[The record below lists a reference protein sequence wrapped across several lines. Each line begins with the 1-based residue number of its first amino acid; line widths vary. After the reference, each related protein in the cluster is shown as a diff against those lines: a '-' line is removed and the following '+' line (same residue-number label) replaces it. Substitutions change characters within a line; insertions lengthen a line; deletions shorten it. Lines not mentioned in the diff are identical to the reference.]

1 MMADALSWRS
11 FVRLHATPF
20 VLSLLLVVV
29 VVVAAVAQNSSF
41 DRTIIDLL
49 IRVVFVVGLY
59 IFIGNSGVVSF
70 GHAAFMMIGAYATA
84 WQDCCSMVKSFFM
97 PALPKLMLETT
108 VPPPIATVTSGLFA
122 AVVALFVGAA
132 IMRLSGIAAS
142 IATFAMLVV
151 VDVVYSNWESL
162 TSGTSTMTGIPAFT
176 DHWVALVAAVAAIFI
191 AYLYKIS
198 RFGLMLRT
206 SREDE
211 VAAKASGVNVVLQ
224 RLIAF
229 VVSAFLAGVAGA
241 LYAHFLGTIT
251 VAAFYLDLTFITLAM
266 LVIGGMN
273 SLSGAVIGVI
283 SISALI
289 EVLRQLERG
298 VDLGLTTIAVPGG
311 TQEIGLGVAMVLILV
326 FRQRGITGNQ
336 EVTWP
341 FSRMMDK
348 PGKVYAAF
356 RAREPAQSVGS
367 RPSSPSSAVS
377 RQRQVSSVTKQGEV
391 P

>member
-1 MMADALSWRS
+1 MIDHTLSWRS
-11 FVRLHATPF
+11 FLRLHATPI
-20 VLSLLLVVV
+20 VLSFLLVIIVL
-29 VVVAAVAQNSSF
+29 VAAVVHNSSL

-59 IFIGNSGVVSF
+59 IFVGNSGVVSF
-70 GHAAFMMIGAYATA
+70 GHTAFMMVGAYATA

-97 PALPKLMLETT
+97 PALPQFMLDTT

-122 AVVALFVGAA
+122 ALFGLLIGAA

-151 VDVVYSNWESL
+151 VDVVYSNWDSL

-176 DHWVALVAAVAAIFI
+176 DRWVALIAAVAAILA

-229 VVSAFLAGVAGA
+229 VISAYFAGLAGG

-283 SISALI
+283 SISVLV
-289 EVLRQLERG
+289 EVLRQFERG
-298 VDLGLTTIAVPGG
+298 VDIGLTTITVPGG
-311 TQEIGLGVAMVLILV
+311 TQEIGLGVAMVLILI

-336 EVTWP
+336 EITWP
-341 FSRMMDK
+341 LSRLMDK
-348 PGKVYAAF
+348 PGGLSGAEAG
-356 RAREPAQSVGS
+356 AVGWIS
-367 RPSSPSSAVS
+367 RSSPSPAGGGHVS
-377 RQRQVSSVTKQGEV
+377 NVTKQGGV

>member
-1 MMADALSWRS
+1 MMDQALSRRS
-11 FVRLHATPF
+11 FLWLHTTPI
-20 VLSLLLVVV
+20 VLSLLLVIIVLI
-29 VVVAAVAQNSSF
+29 VAIAQNSSL

-70 GHAAFMMIGAYATA
+70 GHTAFMMIGAYATA

-122 AVVALFVGAA
+122 AMVGLLVGAA
-132 IMRLSGIAAS
+132 IMRLSGIGAS
-142 IATFAMLVV
+142 IATFAVLVV

-176 DHWVALVAAVAAIFI
+176 DHWVALVAAVAAIFV
-191 AYLYKIS
+191 AYLYQIS

-229 VVSAFLAGVAGA
+229 VLSAFFAGLAGG

-298 VDLGLTTIAVPGG
+298 VDIGLTTIAVPGG
-311 TQEIGLGVAMVLILV
+311 TQEIGLGVAMVLILI

-336 EVTWP
+336 EITWP
-341 FSRMMDK
+341 FSRLMYK
-348 PGKVYAAF
+348 PGGADAAF
-356 RAREPAQSVGS
+356 RARLAGS
-367 RPSSPSSAVS
+367 RRSSPSSAIGG
-377 RQRQVSSVTKQGEV
+377 RRHVSSVTKQRGV

>member
-1 MMADALSWRS
+1 MMDQALCWCS
-11 FVRLHATPF
+11 FLRLHATPF
-20 VLSLLLVVV
+20 VLSLLLIIIVL
-29 VVVAAVAQNSSF
+29 VAAIAQNSSL
-41 DRTIIDLL
+41 DRTIVDLL

-59 IFIGNSGVVSF
+59 IFVGNSGVVSF
-70 GHAAFMMIGAYATA
+70 GHTAFMMIGAYATA

-122 AVVALFVGAA
+122 ALIGLLVGAA
-132 IMRLSGIAAS
+132 IMRLSGIGAS
-142 IATFAMLVV
+142 IATFAVLVV
-151 VDVVYSNWESL
+151 FNVVYSNWESL

-176 DHWVALVAAVAAIFI
+176 DHWAALIAAVAAIFI

-229 VVSAFLAGVAGA
+229 VLSAFFAGLAGG

-298 VDLGLTTIAVPGG
+298 VDIGLTTIAVPGG
-311 TQEIGLGVAMVLILV
+311 TQEIGLGVAMVLILI

-336 EVTWP
+336 EITWP
-341 FSRMMDK
+341 FSRLMYK
-348 PGKVYAAF
+348 PGGAHTAF
-356 RAREPAQSVGS
+356 RARLAGS
-367 RPSSPSSAVS
+367 RRSSPSSAIGGRRHVS
-377 RQRQVSSVTKQGEV
+377 NVTKQRGV

>member
-1 MMADALSWRS
+1 
-11 FVRLHATPF
+11 
-20 VLSLLLVVV
+20 
-29 VVVAAVAQNSSF
+29 
-41 DRTIIDLL
+41 
-49 IRVVFVVGLY
+49 
-59 IFIGNSGVVSF
+59 
-70 GHAAFMMIGAYATA
+70 
-84 WQDCCSMVKSFFM
+84 M

-122 AVVALFVGAA
+122 ALVGLLFGAA
-132 IMRLSGIAAS
+132 IMRLSGIGAS

-176 DHWVALVAAVAAIFI
+176 DRWVALVAAVAAIFI

-229 VVSAFLAGVAGA
+229 VLSAFFAGLAGG

-283 SISALI
+283 GISTLV

-298 VDLGLTTIAVPGG
+298 VDVGLTTISVPGG
-311 TQEIGLGVAMVLILV
+311 TQEIGLGVAMVLILI

-336 EVTWP
+336 EITWP
-341 FSRMMDK
+341 FSRLMDK
-348 PGKVYAAF
+348 QGKAHAVS
-356 RAREPAQSVGS
+356 RTRRLAQLVGS
-367 RPSSPSSAVS
+367 RFSLPSSAVG
-377 RQRQVSSVTKQGEV
+377 RRRHVSSVTKQGGV

>member
-1 MMADALSWRS
+1 MMDQALRWRS
-11 FVRLHATPF
+11 FLRLHATPF
-20 VLSLLLVVV
+20 VLSLLLIIIVL
-29 VVVAAVAQNSSF
+29 VAAIAQNSSL
-41 DRTIIDLL
+41 DRTIVDLL

-59 IFIGNSGVVSF
+59 IFVGNSGVVSF

-122 AVVALFVGAA
+122 ALIGLLVGAA
-132 IMRLSGIAAS
+132 IMRLSGIGAS
-142 IATFAMLVV
+142 IATFAVLVV
-151 VDVVYSNWESL
+151 FNVVYSNWESL

-176 DHWVALVAAVAAIFI
+176 DHWVALIAAVAAIFI

-229 VVSAFLAGVAGA
+229 VLSAFFAGLAGG

-266 LVIGGMN
+266 LVIGGIN

-298 VDLGLTTIAVPGG
+298 IDIGFTTIAVPGG
-311 TQEIGLGVAMVLILV
+311 TQEIGLGVAMVLILI

-336 EVTWP
+336 EITWP
-341 FSRMMDK
+341 FSRFMDK
-348 PGKVYAAF
+348 PGNALATF
-356 RAREPAQSVGS
+356 RARRLAQLVCSQ
-367 RPSSPSSAVS
+367 RSSPSSAVGRRRHLS
-377 RQRQVSSVTKQGEV
+377 RVTKQGGV

>member
-1 MMADALSWRS
+1 MDHALSWRS
-11 FVRLHATPF
+11 FLRLHATPF
-20 VLSLLLVVV
+20 VLSLLLVIIVLI
-29 VVVAAVAQNSSF
+29 AAVAQNSSF

-59 IFIGNSGVVSF
+59 VFIGNSGVVSF
-70 GHAAFMMIGAYATA
+70 GHTAFMMIGAYATA

-97 PALPKLMLETT
+97 PALPKLLLENT

-122 AVVALFVGAA
+122 ALIGLLVGAA

-142 IATFAMLVV
+142 IATFAVLVV
-151 VDVVYSNWESL
+151 FSVVYSNWETL

-229 VVSAFLAGVAGA
+229 VLSAFFAGLAGA

-283 SISALI
+283 SISALV

-298 VDLGLTTIAVPGG
+298 VDIGLTTFTVPGG
-311 TQEIGLGVAMVLILV
+311 TQEIGLGVAMILILI

-336 EVTWP
+336 EISWP
-341 FSRMMDK
+341 FSRSMDD
-348 PGKVYAAF
+348 PGKASAASH
-356 RAREPAQSVGS
+356 ARRLAQSVGS
-367 RPSSPSSAVS
+367 QRSLPSSALGERRNVS
-377 RQRQVSSVTKQGEV
+377 RVTKQGGV

>member
-1 MMADALSWRS
+1 MMDHALSRRS
-11 FVRLHATPF
+11 FLWLHTTPI
-20 VLSLLLVVV
+20 VLSLLLVIIVLI
-29 VVVAAVAQNSSF
+29 VAIAQNSSL

-70 GHAAFMMIGAYATA
+70 GHTAFMMIGAYATA
-84 WQDCCSMVKSFFM
+84 WQDCCSMAKSFFM

-122 AVVALFVGAA
+122 AMVGLLVGAA
-132 IMRLSGIAAS
+132 IMRLSGIGAS
-142 IATFAMLVV
+142 IATFAVLVV

-176 DHWVALVAAVAAIFI
+176 DHWVALVAAVAAIFV
-191 AYLYKIS
+191 AYLYQIS

-229 VVSAFLAGVAGA
+229 VLSAFFAGLAGG

-298 VDLGLTTIAVPGG
+298 VDIGLTTIAVPGG
-311 TQEIGLGVAMVLILV
+311 TQEIGLGVAMVLILI

-336 EVTWP
+336 EITWP
-341 FSRMMDK
+341 FSRLMYK
-348 PGKVYAAF
+348 PGGADAAF
-356 RAREPAQSVGS
+356 RARLAGS
-367 RPSSPSSAVS
+367 RRSSPSSAIGG
-377 RQRQVSSVTKQGEV
+377 RRHVSSVTKQRGV

>member
-1 MMADALSWRS
+1 MDRALSRRS
-11 FVRLHATPF
+11 FHRRHATPI
-20 VLSLLLVVV
+20 VLSLLLIII
-29 VVVAAVAQNSSF
+29 VAVDAIAHNSSF

-70 GHAAFMMIGAYATA
+70 GHTAFMMIGAYATA
-84 WQDCCSMVKSFFM
+84 WQDCCRMVKSFFM

-122 AVVALFVGAA
+122 ALIGLLVGAA

-142 IATFAMLVV
+142 IATFAVLVV
-151 VDVVYSNWESL
+151 FDVVYSNWESL

-176 DHWVALVAAVAAIFI
+176 DHWVALIAAMAAIVI

-229 VVSAFLAGVAGA
+229 VLSAFFAGLAGG

-298 VDLGLTTIAVPGG
+298 VDIGLTTIAVPGG
-311 TQEIGLGVAMVLILV
+311 TQEIGLGVAMVLILI

-336 EVTWP
+336 EITWP
-341 FSRMMDK
+341 FSRLMDK
-348 PGKVYAAF
+348 PGEAHVAS
-356 RAREPAQSVGS
+356 RARRLAQLVGS
-367 RPSSPSSAVS
+367 RRSSPSSAVG
-377 RQRQVSSVTKQGEV
+377 RRRHVSSVTKQGGV

>member
-1 MMADALSWRS
+1 MMDHALSWRS
-11 FVRLHATPF
+11 FFRLHATPI
-20 VLSLLLVVV
+20 VLSLLLVIIVL
-29 VVVAAVAQNSSF
+29 VAAIAQNSPL
-41 DRTIIDLL
+41 DRTIISLL

-70 GHAAFMMIGAYATA
+70 GHTAFMMIGAYATA
-84 WQDCCSMVKSFFM
+84 WQDCCSMVKSLFM

-122 AVVALFVGAA
+122 ALVGLLIGAA
-132 IMRLSGIAAS
+132 IMRLSGIGAS

-191 AYLYKIS
+191 ANLYKIS

-229 VVSAFLAGVAGA
+229 VLSAFFAGLAGG

-283 SISALI
+283 SISALV

-298 VDLGLTTIAVPGG
+298 VDIGFTTIAVPGG
-311 TQEIGLGVAMVLILV
+311 TQEIGLGVAMVLILI

-336 EVTWP
+336 EITWP
-341 FSRMMDK
+341 FSRLMDK
-348 PGKVYAAF
+348 LGKGHAAF
-356 RAREPAQSVGS
+356 PAREQAQLVGS
-367 RPSSPSSAVS
+367 RRSSPLSAVG
-377 RQRQVSSVTKQGEV
+377 RRRHVSSVTKQGGI

>member
-1 MMADALSWRS
+1 MMDQLLSWRS
-11 FVRLHATPF
+11 FLRLHATPF
-20 VLSLLLVVV
+20 VLSLLLIII
-29 VVVAAVAQNSSF
+29 VVVAAIAQNSSL
-41 DRTIIDLL
+41 DRTVIDLL

-70 GHAAFMMIGAYATA
+70 GQTAFMMIGAYATA

-122 AVVALFVGAA
+122 ALIGLLVGAA
-132 IMRLSGIAAS
+132 VMRLSGIGAS
-142 IATFAMLVV
+142 IATFAVLVV
-151 VDVVYSNWESL
+151 FDVVYSNWESL

-176 DHWVALVAAVAAIFI
+176 DHWVALIASVAAIFI

-229 VVSAFLAGVAGA
+229 VLSAFFAGLAGG

-283 SISALI
+283 TISALI

-298 VDLGLTTIAVPGG
+298 IGIGLTTIAVPGG
-311 TQEIGLGVAMVLILV
+311 TQEIGLGVAMVLILI

-336 EVTWP
+336 EITWP
-341 FSRMMDK
+341 FSRLMDK
-348 PGKVYAAF
+348 PGKAHAGF
-356 RAREPAQSVGS
+356 RVRRLAQLVGS
-367 RPSSPSSAVS
+367 RSSSPSSAVG
-377 RQRQVSSVTKQGEV
+377 RRRHVSSVTKQGRV

>member
-1 MMADALSWRS
+1 MMDHALSLRS
-11 FVRLHATPF
+11 FLRLHATPV
-20 VLSLLLVVV
+20 VLSLLLVIIVLV
-29 VVVAAVAQNSSF
+29 TAIVQNSSL

-49 IRVVFVVGLY
+49 IRVVFVIGLY

-70 GHAAFMMIGAYATA
+70 GHTAFMMIGAYATA

-122 AVVALFVGAA
+122 ALVGLLVGAA
-132 IMRLSGIAAS
+132 IMRLSGIGAS

-176 DHWVALVAAVAAIFI
+176 DHWVALVAAVAAIFV

-229 VVSAFLAGVAGA
+229 VLSAFFAGLAGG

-266 LVIGGMN
+266 LVIGGIN

-298 VDLGLTTIAVPGG
+298 VDIGLTTIAVPGG
-311 TQEIGLGVAMVLILV
+311 TQEIGLGVAMVLILI
-326 FRQRGITGNQ
+326 FRQRGITANQ
-336 EVTWP
+336 EITWP
-341 FSRMMDK
+341 FSRVMYK
-348 PGKVYAAF
+348 PGEAHAAF
-356 RAREPAQSVGS
+356 RAQLVGS
-367 RPSSPSSAVS
+367 RRSSPPSAVG
-377 RQRQVSSVTKQGEV
+377 RRRHVSSVTKQRGV

>member
-1 MMADALSWRS
+1 MMDHALSRRS
-11 FVRLHATPF
+11 FLWLHTTPI
-20 VLSLLLVVV
+20 VLSLLLVIIVLI
-29 VVVAAVAQNSSF
+29 VAIAQNSSL

-70 GHAAFMMIGAYATA
+70 GHTAFMMIGAYATA

-122 AVVALFVGAA
+122 AMVGLLVGAA
-132 IMRLSGIAAS
+132 IMRLSGIGAS
-142 IATFAMLVV
+142 IATFAVLVV

-176 DHWVALVAAVAAIFI
+176 DHWVALVAAVAAIFV
-191 AYLYKIS
+191 AYLYQIS

-229 VVSAFLAGVAGA
+229 VLSAFFAGLAGG

-298 VDLGLTTIAVPGG
+298 VDIGLTTIAVPGG
-311 TQEIGLGVAMVLILV
+311 TQEIGLGVAMVLILI

-336 EVTWP
+336 EITWP
-341 FSRMMDK
+341 FSRLMYK
-348 PGKVYAAF
+348 PGGADAAF
-356 RAREPAQSVGS
+356 RARLAGS
-367 RPSSPSSAVS
+367 RRSSPSSAIGG
-377 RQRQVSSVTKQGEV
+377 RRHVSSVTKQRGV

>member
-1 MMADALSWRS
+1 MMDHALSWRS
-11 FVRLHATPF
+11 FLRLHGTPF
-20 VLSLLLVVV
+20 ILSLLLVVIV
-29 VVVAAVAQNSSF
+29 LVAAIAQNSSF
-41 DRTIIDLL
+41 DRTIIELL
-49 IRVVFVVGLY
+49 IRVVFVIGLY

-70 GHAAFMMIGAYATA
+70 GHTAFMMIGAYATA

-122 AVVALFVGAA
+122 AFIGLFVGIA

-142 IATFAMLVV
+142 IATFAVLVV
-151 VDVVYSNWESL
+151 FSVVYSNWESL

-176 DHWVALVAAVAAIFI
+176 DHWIALIAAVAAIFV

-198 RFGLMLRT
+198 RFGLMLRA

-211 VAAKASGVNVVLQ
+211 VAAKASGVNVVFQ

-229 VVSAFLAGVAGA
+229 VISAFFAGLAGG

-283 SISALI
+283 SISALV

-298 VDLGLTTIAVPGG
+298 VDIGLTTIAVPGG
-311 TQEIGLGVAMVLILV
+311 TQEIGLGVAMVLILI

-336 EVTWP
+336 EITWP
-341 FSRMMDK
+341 FSRLMDK
-348 PGKVYAAF
+348 PGEAHHGLSDAE
-356 RAREPAQSVGS
+356 AGTAGWLSA
-367 RPSSPSSAVS
+367 SSPSSAGGRRGHVS
-377 RQRQVSSVTKQGEV
+377 NVSK
-391 P
+391 

>member
-1 MMADALSWRS
+1 MMDQLLSWRS
-11 FVRLHATPF
+11 FLRLHATPF
-20 VLSLLLVVV
+20 VLSLLLIII
-29 VVVAAVAQNSSF
+29 VVVAAIAQNSSL
-41 DRTIIDLL
+41 DRTVIDLL

-70 GHAAFMMIGAYATA
+70 GQTAFMMIGAYATA

-122 AVVALFVGAA
+122 ALIGLLVGAA
-132 IMRLSGIAAS
+132 VMRLSGIGAS
-142 IATFAMLVV
+142 IATFAVLVV
-151 VDVVYSNWESL
+151 FDVVYSNWESL

-176 DHWVALVAAVAAIFI
+176 DHWVALIASVAAIFI

-229 VVSAFLAGVAGA
+229 VLSAFFAGLAGG

-283 SISALI
+283 TISALI

-298 VDLGLTTIAVPGG
+298 IGIGLTTIAVPGG
-311 TQEIGLGVAMVLILV
+311 TQEIGLGVAMVLILI

-336 EVTWP
+336 EITWP
-341 FSRMMDK
+341 FSRLMDK
-348 PGKVYAAF
+348 PGKAHAGF
-356 RAREPAQSVGS
+356 RVWRLAQLVGS
-367 RPSSPSSAVS
+367 RSSSPSSAVG
-377 RQRQVSSVTKQGEV
+377 RRRHVSSVTKQGRV

>member
-1 MMADALSWRS
+1 MDSALSPRS
-11 FVRLHATPF
+11 IIRLYATPF
-20 VLSLLLVVV
+20 ILSLLLVIIVLG
-29 VVVAAVAQNSSF
+29 AAVARNSSF
-41 DRTIIDLL
+41 DRTVIDLL

-97 PALPKLMLETT
+97 PALPKLMLDTT

-122 AVVALFVGAA
+122 ALIGLLVGAA

-142 IATFAMLVV
+142 IATFAVLVV
-151 VDVVYSNWESL
+151 FDVVYSNWESL

-176 DHWVALVAAVAAIFI
+176 DHWVALVAAVAAIFV
-191 AYLYKIS
+191 AYVYKIS

-229 VVSAFLAGVAGA
+229 VISAFFAGLAGG

-283 SISALI
+283 CISALI
-289 EVLRQLERG
+289 EVLRQLETG
-298 VDLGLTTIAVPGG
+298 INIGLTTIAVPGG
-311 TQEIGLGVAMVLILV
+311 TQEIGLGVAMVLILI

-336 EVTWP
+336 EITWP
-341 FSRMMDK
+341 FSRLMDK
-348 PGKVYAAF
+348 P
-356 RAREPAQSVGS
+356 REVHRGLSGAEAGTVGWLS
-367 RPSSPSSAVS
+367 ASSPSSPPSAEGRRRHVS
-377 RQRQVSSVTKQGEV
+377 NVTK
-391 P
+391 

>member
-1 MMADALSWRS
+1 MERALSWRS
-11 FVRLHATPF
+11 IIRLHATPF
-20 VLSLLLVVV
+20 ILSLLLVII
-29 VVVAAVAQNSSF
+29 VVVAAIARNSSF
-41 DRTIIDLL
+41 DRTVIDLL

-70 GHAAFMMIGAYATA
+70 GHTAFMMIGAYATA

-122 AVVALFVGAA
+122 ALIGLLVGAA

-142 IATFAMLVV
+142 IATFAVLVV
-151 VDVVYSNWESL
+151 FDVVYSNWESL

-176 DHWVALVAAVAAIFI
+176 DHWVALVAALAAIFV

-211 VAAKASGVNVVLQ
+211 VAAKASGVNVFLQ

-229 VVSAFLAGVAGA
+229 VLSAFFAGLAGG

-273 SLSGAVIGVI
+273 SLSGAVVGVI

-289 EVLRQLERG
+289 EVLRQLETG
-298 VDLGLTTIAVPGG
+298 INIGLTTIAVPGG
-311 TQEIGLGVAMVLILV
+311 TQEIGLGVAMVLILI

-336 EVTWP
+336 EIAWP
-341 FSRMMDK
+341 FSRLMDK
-348 PGKVYAAF
+348 P
-356 RAREPAQSVGS
+356 REAHRGLSGVEAGTVAWPSAS
-367 RPSSPSSAVS
+367 SSPSSGEGRRRHVS
-377 RQRQVSSVTKQGEV
+377 NVTK
-391 P
+391 

>member
-1 MMADALSWRS
+1 MDQVRAWRS
-11 FVRLHATPF
+11 FVGRHATPII
-20 VLSLLLVVV
+20 LSLMLLIIVLVTALV
-29 VVVAAVAQNSSF
+29 HSSSL

-59 IFIGNSGVVSF
+59 IFVGNSGVVSF
-70 GHAAFMMIGAYATA
+70 GHTAFMMVGAYATA

-97 PALPKLMLETT
+97 PGLPKLMLETT
-108 VPPPIATVTSGLFA
+108 VPPPIATFVSGLFA
-122 AVVALFVGAA
+122 ALVGLVVGVA
-132 IMRLSGIAAS
+132 IMRLSGIGAS

-151 VDVVYSNWESL
+151 VDVVYSNWDSL
-162 TSGTSTMTGIPAFT
+162 TAGTSTMTGIPPFT
-176 DHWVALVAAVAAIFI
+176 DYWVALIAAVFAIVV
-191 AYLYKIS
+191 AYFYQIS

-211 VAAKASGVNVVLQ
+211 VAAKASGVNVVRQ

-229 VVSAFLAGVAGA
+229 VLSAFFAGLAGG

-273 SLSGAVIGVI
+273 SLSGAVVGVI

-298 VDLGLTTIAVPGG
+298 VDIGFTTIAVPGG
-311 TQEIGLGVAMVLILV
+311 TQEIGLGVAMVLILI
-326 FRQRGITGNQ
+326 FRQRGITGNK
-336 EVTWP
+336 EITWP
-341 FSRMMDK
+341 LSRLMEK
-348 PGKVYAAF
+348 PGEAQAAF
-356 RAREPAQSVGS
+356 RARRSVPWPGL
-367 RPSSPSSAVS
+367 RRSSPLSAAGRRRHVS
-377 RQRQVSSVTKQGEV
+377 NVTKQGGV
-391 P
+391 Q